1 MPSFM
6 ETEIKEA
13 VHFSAALD
21 EQINGLFGHYPPAQR
36 KSALLPALHFAQAE
50 YGWLSSQVMDQVA
63 LRLNL
68 KPIEVYEVASF
79 YTMFHLKPVG
89 KHVLEVCRTGPCC
102 LGGAEE
108 LIAYIESKLGIG
120 VGETSADGL
129 FTLKT
134 VECLA
139 SCGSAPVLQI
149 GPDYT
154 YHEHLDKEKIDELIE
169 KLAKK

>member
-1 MPSFM
+1 M
-6 ETEIKEA
+6 EIEIKEH
-13 VHFSAALD
+13 VRFSVALN
-21 EQINGLFGHYPPAQR
+21 EKINSLFEHYPSEHK

-50 YGWLSSQVMDQVA
+50 YGWLSSQVMDEVA
-63 LRLNL
+63 DLLNI

-89 KHVLEVCRTGPCC
+89 KHVLEICRTGPCC

-108 LIAYIESKLGIG
+108 LITYIENKLGIH

-154 YHEHLDKEKIDELIE
+154 YHEHLDKEKIDQLIE
-169 KLAKK
+169 KLASK

>member
-1 MPSFM
+1 MDI
-6 ETEIKEA
+6 EIKEP
-13 VHFSAALD
+13 VNFSAALN
-21 EQINGLFGHYPPAQR
+21 ESIIALFEHYPAEQR
-36 KSALLPALHFAQAE
+36 KSALLPALHAAQAE
-50 YGWLSSQVMDQVA
+50 YGWLPSQVMDQVA
-63 LRLNL
+63 ALLNI

-89 KHVLEVCRTGPCC
+89 KYVLEVCRTGPCC

-108 LIAYIESKLGIG
+108 LITYIESKLGIG
-120 VGETSADGL
+120 IGETSADGL

-154 YHEHLDKEKIDELIE
+154 YHEHLNKEKIDQLIE
-169 KLAKK
+169 KLANK

>member
-1 MPSFM
+1 M
-6 ETEIKEA
+6 EIEIKER
-13 VHFSAALD
+13 VQFSAALN
-21 EQINGLFGHYPPAQR
+21 EKINSLFEHYPSEQK

-50 YGWLSSQVMDQVA
+50 YGWLSSQVMDEVA
-63 LRLNL
+63 ALLNL

-108 LIAYIESKLGIG
+108 LITYIETKLGIH

-154 YHEHLDKEKIDELIE
+154 YHEHLDKQKIDQLIE
-169 KLAKK
+169 KLASK

>member
-1 MPSFM
+1 M
-6 ETEIKEA
+6 EIEIKER
-13 VHFSAALD
+13 VQFSAALNEKID
-21 EQINGLFGHYPPAQR
+21 SLFEHYPEEQR

-50 YGWLSSQVMDQVA
+50 YGWLSSQVMDEVA
-63 LRLNL
+63 ALLNI

-108 LIAYIESKLGIG
+108 LITYIETKLGIH

-154 YHEHLDKEKIDELIE
+154 YHEHLDKDKIDQLIE
-169 KLAKK
+169 KLASK